1 MKAREGTVIVV
12 DDDQSVRSAMEDLI
26 GSLGFGIVTFASAA
40 EYVASGPY
48 AVPACLV
55 LDVKLPDM
63 NGLELQRQLAGRD
76 HPPIIFITGY
86 GDIPS
91 TVRAMKAGAV
101 DFLSKPFDE
110 QQLLAAIESAMTR
123 HRLEQSAQAEVAE
136 LERRHETLTPREREV
151 LPLVVRGLLNKQVAA
166 SLGISEVTLQIHRGN
181 VMRKMQAESF
191 ADLVRMS
198 IKLGIAHSV
207 EDEPRVP

>member
-1 MKAREGTVIVV
+1 MTAREGTVIVV
-12 DDDQSVRSAMEDLI
+12 DDDQSVRAAMEDLI

-40 EYVASGPY
+40 EYVASGSY
-48 AVPACLV
+48 TVPACLV

-63 NGLELQRQLAGRD
+63 SGLELQRQLAGRQ
-76 HPPIIFITGY
+76 HPPIIFISGH

-101 DFLSKPFDE
+101 DFLPKPFDE
-110 QQLLAAIESAMTR
+110 QQLLAAVESAMRR
-123 HRLEQSAQAEVAE
+123 HRLEQSVQAEVAE
-136 LERRHETLTPREREV
+136 LERRHQALTRREREV
-151 LPLVVRGLLNKQVAA
+151 LPLIARGLLNKQVAA

-198 IKLGIAHSV
+198 IKLGIANPA
-207 EDEPRVP
+207 DTDPRIP

>member
-26 GSLGFGIVTFASAA
+26 GSLGFGIVTFASAP